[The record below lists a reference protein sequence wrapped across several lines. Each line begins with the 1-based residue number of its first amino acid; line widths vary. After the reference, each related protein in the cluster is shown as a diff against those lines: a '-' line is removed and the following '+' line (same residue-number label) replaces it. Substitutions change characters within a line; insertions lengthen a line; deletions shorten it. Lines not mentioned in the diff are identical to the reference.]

1 MTTITITVA
10 DTIPDIII
18 TSVLTGFSVVSTL
31 LLEFCEPKSASFT
44 RNLGVVDILF
54 GVALVVVVDET
65 VVVVVSTGHT
75 HGEPVL
81 SHFRVIGLNVCSSGH
96 GQ

>member
-65 VVVVVSTGHT
+65 VVVVSTGHT
-75 HGEPVL
+75 HAEPVL
-81 SHFRVIGLNVCSSGH
+81 SHFRVIGLNVCPSGH